1 MYLGKDPQLALV
13 ELLVKIESG
22 IKKSVKE
29 LILELDPS
37 PLRDNILYFLH
48 LEQRPRQFLETRFII
63 EDEAGSL
70 DIAWRQSQLP
80 LSSLMLTPP
89 DISLNGTAFDIILP
103 SLKLDDI
110 VLDNPTRRDTVRI
123 MQESKDA
130 DSLRSAGLTPASCI
144 LFCGPSGSGKSTSAE
159 AIAYDL
165 GLKLVRFSFS
175 NISAIL
181 AEGNTEIIKRM
192 IEYIGIGRW
201 VIFVDGVGPQAD
213 ADDDPSMSDFRFQV
227 EALFP
232 LFDNMLGRS
241 LIIFSSTSEE
251 VLHTSVWQRFDEVV
265 RFHPPGKA
273 EIRQVL
279 VKWLNPLEYAEDQ
292 LEKLLAMADDLS
304 FSTVERLCLDVKRSC
319 VLRGDSVIQD
329 ADLVAAADRQ
339 RSRTRSFN
347 FASVKLVGHAERTTA
362 LYATIDR

>member
-1 MYLGKDPQLALV
+1 MYLDKDPQLALV
-13 ELLVKIESG
+13 DLLAKIEIG
-22 IKKSVKE
+22 IKQGVKD
-29 LILELDPS
+29 LILEIDPS
-37 PLRDNILYFLH
+37 PFRDNLLYLLRLEKRPDAILD
-48 LEQRPRQFLETRFII
+48 TRVMV

-70 DIAWRQSQLP
+70 NLDWRQSQLP
-80 LSSLMLTPP
+80 LSSLTLTPP

-110 VLDNPTRRDTVRI
+110 VLDGPTRRDAVRI
-123 MQESKDA
+123 MLESR
-130 DSLRSAGLTPASCI
+130 DSDQLRSAGLAPASCV

-175 NISAIL
+175 NITSIL
-181 AEGNTEIIKRM
+181 AEGNAETINRI

-201 VIFVDGVGPQAD
+201 VIFVDGVEPQPD
-213 ADDDPSMSDFRFQV
+213 TEDDPSLVDFRKRL
-227 EALFP
+227 ETLFP
-232 LFDNMLGRS
+232 LFDNMFGRS

-251 VLHTSVWQRFDEVV
+251 VLHTSVWQRFDEVI

-273 EIRQVL
+273 EIRQTL
-279 VKWLNPLEYAEDQ
+279 VKWLNPLEYTEEQ
-292 LEKLLAMADDLS
+292 LEKLLEMADDLS

-319 VLRGDSVIQD
+319 VLRGDSIIQD
-329 ADLVAAADRQ
+329 ADLAGAADRQ

-347 FASVKLVGHAERTTA
+347 FSSVRLVGQAERPTP

>member
-1 MYLGKDPQLALV
+1 MALV
-13 ELLVKIESG
+13 ELLVKVEVG
-22 IKKSVKE
+22 IKQGVKD

-37 PLRDNILYFLH
+37 PFRENLLYFLR
-48 LEQRPRQFLETRFII
+48 LEERPKSFLETRIVV
-63 EDEAGSL
+63 EDEAGSVDL
-70 DIAWRQSQLP
+70 AWRQSQLP

-103 SLKLDDI
+103 SLKLADI
-110 VLDNPTRRDTVRI
+110 VLDAPTRRDAVRI
-123 MQESKDA
+123 MQESKDWNH
-130 DSLRSAGLTPASCI
+130 LRSAGLAPASCV

-175 NISAIL
+175 NISTIL
-181 AEGNTEIIKRM
+181 AEGNTEVINRI

-201 VIFVDGVGPQAD
+201 VIFVDGVLPQD
-213 ADDDPSMSDFRFQV
+213 DIDDDPMLSDFRARV
-227 EALFP
+227 EAIFR
-232 LFDNMLGRS
+232 LFDNMFGRS

-251 VLHTSVWQRFDEVV
+251 VLHTSVWQRFDEVI

-273 EIRQVL
+273 EIRQAL
-279 VKWLNPLEYAEDQ
+279 VKWLSPLEFSPDQ
-292 LEKLLAMADDLS
+292 LESLLEIADDLS
-304 FSTVERLCLDVKRSC
+304 FTTVERLCLDVKRSC
-319 VLRGDSVIQD
+319 VLRGDSVVQD
-329 ADLVAAADRQ
+329 ADLVGAADRQ

-347 FASVKLVGHAERTTA
+347 FASVKLVAQAERTTS